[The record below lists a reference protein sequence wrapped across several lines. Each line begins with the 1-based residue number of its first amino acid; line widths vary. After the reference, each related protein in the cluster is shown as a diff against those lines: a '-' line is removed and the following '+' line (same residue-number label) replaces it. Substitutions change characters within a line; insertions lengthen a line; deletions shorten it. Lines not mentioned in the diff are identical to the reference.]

1 MGADMERRP
10 VRVAVLGAGGVGG
23 YFGGRLALAGAEVC
37 WIARGAHLEA
47 IRRDGL
53 RVRSVLGDF
62 HVRGLATDDLAEVGP
77 CDYVLFCV
85 KSYDTDAAARLLPP
99 LLHADTA
106 VLTLQNG
113 VDNPDKIA
121 SVVGWRHV
129 MAGAAFVFATLQGP
143 GEVAHT
149 GGPGRVVF
157 GEMDGART
165 PRAERLLAWFREA
178 NVPAELSPDIRR
190 VLWDKFA
197 FICAQAGLTA
207 AAGLPVGEL
216 RAVPET
222 WALFR
227 RVLEEVCA
235 VAAAEG
241 VQLPPDTVDR
251 HLEFAGRLEPQA
263 ASSLYHD
270 LVHGRRMELEALH
283 GTVVRLARR
292 HELPVPVCET
302 LYALLKPW
310 SRRAEHPRAPG
321 GGG

>member
-1 MGADMERRP
+1 MPLPP

-23 YFGGRLALAGAEVC
+23 YFGGRLARAGAEVC
-37 WIARGAHLEA
+37 WVARGVHLEA
-47 IRRDGL
+47 IRREGL
-53 RVRSVLGDF
+53 KVRSPAGDF
-62 HVRGLATDDLAEVGP
+62 CVRGPATDDPADVGP

-85 KSYDTDAAARLLPP
+85 KSYDTESAARLLPP
-99 LLHADTA
+99 LLHEQTA

-113 VDNPDKIA
+113 VDNPDRIA

-129 MAGAAFVFATLQGP
+129 MAGAAFVFATVRAP

-157 GEMDGART
+157 GEMDGARS
-165 PRAERLLAWFREA
+165 PRGERLLQWFRQA
-178 NVPAELSPDIRR
+178 QVPAELVPDIRR

-207 AAGLPVGEL
+207 ATRLPVGEL
-216 RAVPET
+216 RDVRET
-222 WALFR
+222 LDLFR
-227 RVLEEVCA
+227 RVVEEVCA

-241 VQLPPDTVDR
+241 VPLPPETADR
-251 HLEFAGRLEPQA
+251 HLEFARRLEPQST
-263 ASSLYHD
+263 SSLHHD

-283 GTVVRLARR
+283 GTVVRLARQ
-292 HELPVPVCET
+292 HGLPAPVCET

-310 SRRAEHPRAPG
+310 ALRNERGLRG
-321 GGG
+321 